1 MFKDDLRGK
10 IMIECCALRAKVY
23 AYLMQDGSKHKKAKG
38 TKKCIIKRELMFKN
52 YKDALFNDEIILK
65 SQQRFKSDHHKVF
78 TEEVNKIALSSNDD
92 KRLQTYG
99 KVTTHPYGTNLF
111 KVCEMRYV
119 LLKKIILKHAKMK
132 RIIKREPKF
141 KYESQQTHESH
152 ESQQTHESQI
162 LRNEPEILR
171 NVSKIHR
178 NKSQQTHEPQQ
189 TNELQIVRNELQL
202 KK

>member
-1 MFKDDLRGK
+1 MF
-10 IMIECCALRAKVY
+10 E
-23 AYLMQDGSKHKKAKG
+23 
-38 TKKCIIKRELMFKN
+38 N
-52 YKDALFNDEIILK
+52 YKDELFNDEIILK
-65 SQQRFKSDHHKVF
+65 SQQRFKSDHHKFF

-119 LLKKIILKHAKMK
+119 LLKKNILKHAKMK

-171 NVSKIHR
+171 NVSQIHR

-189 TNELQIVRNELQL
+189 TNEAQIVRNELQL